1 MRHYRA
7 GFIALAGC
15 VVLTAAAPAAEPA
28 AAPAVEPTPAPAA
41 PPETPVKMGWDSEMT
56 IAGIGLGCTGIG
68 QTKDDPKWLTYPLRI
83 EFANRAREYLI
94 NATVTLTDD
103 KGAKLF
109 TVVCPG
115 AWLLLKVPTAN
126 PYRVDALVSGH
137 AAPTTTV
144 KSPAKGQQR
153 VILVFPE

>member
-1 MRHYRA
+1 MSGYRA
-7 GFIALAGC
+7 AFLAMGC
-15 VVLTAAAPAAEPA
+15 WLAFAAAASAQLPA
-28 AAPAVEPTPAPAA
+28 AAASADAPI
-41 PPETPVKMGWDSEMT
+41 KMGWDSEMT
-56 IAGIGLGCTGIG
+56 LAGVGTACTGIG
-68 QTKDDPKWLTYPLRI
+68 GTKDDPKWLAYPLRI

-103 KGAKLF
+103 KGARLF

-115 AWLLLKVPTAN
+115 AWLLLKLPSAAA
-126 PYRVDALVSGH
+126 YRVDALVNGR
-137 AAPTTTV
+137 AAPPTTV

>member
-1 MRHYRA
+1 MT
-7 GFIALAGC
+7 LAAW
-15 VVLTAAAPAAEPA
+15 VMLAAA
-28 AAPAVEPTPAPAA
+28 TPAPAPETA
-41 PPETPVKMGWDSEMT
+41 ASAETPVKMGWDSEMT
-56 IAGIGLGCTGIG
+56 IAGVGLACTGIG
-68 QTKDDPKWLTYPLRI
+68 GTKDDPKWLAYPLRI

-94 NATVTLTDD
+94 NATVALSDD

-109 TVVCPG
+109 TVTCPG
-115 AWLLLKVPTAN
+115 AWLLLKVPSPA
-126 PYRVDALVSGH
+126 PYRVDALVNGR

>member
-1 MRHYRA
+1 MSQYRA
-7 GFIALAGC
+7 AVFGLAGWA
-15 VVLTAAAPAAEPA
+15 VLAAAAPEPA
-28 AAPAVEPTPAPAA
+28 PTPAPAA
-41 PPETPVKMGWDSEMT
+41 SPETPVKMGWDSEMT
-56 IAGIGLGCTGIG
+56 LAGIGLACTGIG
-68 QTKDDPKWLTYPLRI
+68 QTKDDPKWLAYPLRI

-103 KGAKLF
+103 KSAKLF
-109 TVVCPG
+109 TVTCPG
-115 AWLLLKVPTAN
+115 AWLLLKLPSPAA
-126 PYRVDALVSGH
+126 YRVDALVSGR

>member
-1 MRHYRA
+1 MSRYRA
-7 GFIALAGC
+7 GITALAGWAAL
-15 VVLTAAAPAAEPA
+15 VAAAPEPA
-28 AAPAVEPTPAPAA
+28 PSAEAPSASPDTAI
-41 PPETPVKMGWDSEMT
+41 KMGWDSEMT
-56 IAGIGLGCTGIG
+56 LAGVGLACTGIG
-68 QTKDDPKWLTYPLRI
+68 GTKDDPKWLAYPLRI

-109 TVVCPG
+109 TVICPG
-115 AWLLLKVPTAN
+115 AWLLLKVPSPN
-126 PYRVDALVSGH
+126 PYRVDALVNGR

>member
-1 MRHYRA
+1 MSRYGA
-7 GFIALAGC
+7 GILTVAAWTALAGAAPAPAPS
-15 VVLTAAAPAAEPA
+15 TDAAPAASPD
-28 AAPAVEPTPAPAA
+28 
-41 PPETPVKMGWDSEMT
+41 TPVKMGWDSEMT
-56 IAGIGLGCTGIG
+56 LAGIGTACTGIG
-68 QTKDDPKWLTYPLRI
+68 GSKDDPKWLAYPLRI

-103 KGAKLF
+103 KGARLF
-109 TVVCPG
+109 TVICPG
-115 AWLLLKVPTAN
+115 AWLLLKLPGPTA
-126 PYRVDALVSGH
+126 YRVDALVNGR

>member
-1 MRHYRA
+1 MRRFRA
-7 GFIALAGC
+7 GIITIAGSALLA
-15 VVLTAAAPAAEPA
+15 AAAPAQPVAPDA
-28 AAPAVEPTPAPAA
+28 AATPSPNA
-41 PPETPVKMGWDSEMT
+41 PVKMGWDSEMT
-56 IAGIGLGCTGIG
+56 LAGIGLACTGIG
-68 QTKDDPKWLTYPLRI
+68 GSKDDPKWLAYPLRI

-115 AWLLLKVPTAN
+115 AWLLLKVPSAA
-126 PYRVDALVSGH
+126 PYRVDALVNGR
-137 AAPTTTV
+137 AAPATTV